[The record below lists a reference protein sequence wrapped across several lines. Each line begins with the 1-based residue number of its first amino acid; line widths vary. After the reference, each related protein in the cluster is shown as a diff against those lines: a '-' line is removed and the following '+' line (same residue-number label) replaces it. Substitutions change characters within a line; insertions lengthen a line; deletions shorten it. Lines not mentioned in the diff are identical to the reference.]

1 MTQSALKRNPAG
13 RFTDTHFIWTPRSYG
28 QFALFVGKESP
39 YILSKFNSL
48 NTDNFYAPSVS
59 VLTGFDS
66 SDFQE
71 LEGGGGGGER
81 RGVGP
86 QQSCPLTFEFVHTG
100 LILEKNNLQ
109 TAQE

>member
-71 LEGGGGGGER
+71 LAGGGGGGEK
-81 RGVGP
+81 GCGP
-86 QQSCPLTFEFVHTG
+86 TTVVPSHIRIRSYGPYFR
-100 LILEKNNLQ
+100 EK
-109 TAQE
+109 

>member
-71 LEGGGGGGER
+71 LAGGGGGGGRE
-81 RGVGP
+81 GVWAHN
-86 QQSCPLTFEFVHTG
+86 SRALSHSNSFIRALF
-100 LILEKNNLQ
+100 
-109 TAQE
+109 